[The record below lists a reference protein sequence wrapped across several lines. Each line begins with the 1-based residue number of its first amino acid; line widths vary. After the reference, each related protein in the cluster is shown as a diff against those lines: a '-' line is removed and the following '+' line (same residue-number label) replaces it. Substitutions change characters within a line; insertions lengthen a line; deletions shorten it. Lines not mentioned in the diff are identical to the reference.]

1 MVSRNNGSD
10 TFDGIFNFDPS
21 SSWLNHMSKSR
32 TTRASGASVAADSHQ
47 DEEFSDG
54 FPSSIPKLDD
64 SSLEGTYFPHDL
76 NLMYPSLVQFDVD
89 DSDDSMKFS
98 RGTPLPPMPVIKCY
112 NKRQAKVSV
121 GAIYKSEDY
130 TAGNGH
136 SRSSGNHL
144 HNGGSHKK
152 VESVVQEDFKKM
164 GQRSDSSVGNFVSRG
179 DASTRPRPV
188 STSEGVDE
196 KFMDSASGGSSGVG
210 KIDKSKSKRQ
220 SRRYAAPRRSRY
232 CHLCARHEKTVEMV
246 GCGNINH
253 GTCQKSICVKCI
265 KTYNLQTNCADW
277 ECPHCQNKC
286 PSRAKCFSYDRQ
298 TAQRRE
304 KMKRAKSLVGNERS

>member
-1 MVSRNNGSD
+1 MVSRNNRSD
-10 TFDGIFNFDPS
+10 TFDGIFNFDPA
-21 SSWLNHMSKSR
+21 SSWLNHGSKSR
-32 TTRASGASVAADSHQ
+32 TSRASGASVAADSHQ

-54 FPSSIPKLDD
+54 FSSSVPRLDD
-64 SSLEGTYFPHDL
+64 SSLEGAYFPHDL
-76 NLMYPSLVQFDVD
+76 NLMYPSLVQFEVD

-121 GAIYKSEDY
+121 GAIYNSADY
-130 TAGNGH
+130 TTGNGQ
-136 SRSSGNHL
+136 SRSSGTQLPNE
-144 HNGGSHKK
+144 GSLKK
-152 VESVVQEDFKKM
+152 SESVVQGDFKKM
-164 GQRSDSSVGNFVSRG
+164 EQRGGSSVGTFGDRG
-179 DASTRPRPV
+179 DASRRPV

-196 KFMDSASGGSSGVG
+196 KYMDSGSGGSSGVG
-210 KIDKSKSKRQ
+210 KIEKSKSKRQ
-220 SRRYAAPRRSRY
+220 SRRYAAPKRSRY

-246 GCGNINH
+246 GCGNIKH

-265 KTYNLQTNCADW
+265 KTYNLQANCTDW

-304 KMKRAKSLVGNERS
+304 KLKRAKSQVGYERS